1 MYQTKKC
8 KKDEIE
14 ATQGLNLNNI
24 DSVFILHDLYSIEE
38 TKNIKNAVKQLIDKK
53 GNESNE
59 NWSFISRSC
68 KPIWRF
74 K

>member
-1 MYQTKKC
+1 MAGVPNEKIVC

-59 NWSFISRSC
+59 N
-68 KPIWRF
+68 
-74 K
+74 